1 MFYNER
7 AKRESEIAI
16 SGRNLGGERNFEWQ
30 EEAGHR
36 MATSMNAWQIKLQEE
51 AGGDR
56 GGGYK

>member
-1 MFYNER
+1 MFYIEY
-7 AKRESEIAI
+7 AKQDRDLC
-16 SGRNLGGERNFEWQ
+16 RNLGGEKNFEWQ
-30 EEAGHR
+30 ENAGHR